1 MAFPKPSD
9 ADKAWFEALLPE
21 APGVLMRPMFGNY
34 AGFANG
40 NMFLCLFGDEVAV
53 RLDEEGRAELLA
65 LPGSRPFEPMPGRPM
80 KEYVVLPDVWRES
93 PALAEA
99 WVDRSFDYADVMPT
113 RRPKGNKTR

>member
-1 MAFPKPSD
+1 MPFPTPSD

-21 APGVLMRPMFGNY
+21 APDVVMRPMFGNY

-53 RLDEEGRAELLA
+53 RLRDTDRTELLS
-65 LPGSRPFEPMPGRPM
+65 LTGSRPFEPMPGRPM
-80 KEYVVLPDVWRES
+80 KEYIVLPAHWRTS

-99 WVDRSFDYADVMPT
+99 WVDRSLTYAMAMPT
-113 RRPKGNKTR
+113 RRPKGQRAR